1 MGEIRS
7 NVTLEN
13 TVDRGVF
20 NRGQGQETD
29 IRRTTI
35 DGMVD
40 TGAVSLILPQNIVER
55 LGLDQQGTAVV
66 TYADERQDERPLAG
80 PVTVRIGNRAMVT
93 NCIVGPP
100 RSEPLIGQVVLEMLD
115 LIADCAN
122 HTLGPRYPDYPVLK
136 AKAAR
141 TGEHEDRRTSE
152 HEAIATD
159 LGHDDQPEVVEA
171 IRENRPPRGWTV
183 EQEGDGVFRARAGE
197 RSTPD
202 NASAYG
208 ALIDAWRAVL
218 PDPPEPTASN
228 RWGRTSPHW
237 SGVRAERERAR
248 LPHAER
254 SGRSAHES

>member
-1 MGEIRS
+1 M
-7 NVTLEN
+7 
-13 TVDRGVF
+13 
-20 NRGQGQETD
+20 
-29 IRRTTI
+29 
-35 DGMVD
+35 
-40 TGAVSLILPQNIVER
+40 SLILPQDVVER

-141 TGEHEDRRTSE
+141 TGEHEDRRTSGARSE
-152 HEAIATD
+152 RRGPRTRRPGRYRRGDHRESTATR
-159 LGHDDQPEVVEA
+159 V
-171 IRENRPPRGWTV
+171 
-183 EQEGDGVFRARAGE
+183 DGVFRARASE

-208 ALIDAWRAVL
+208 ALIDAWQAELER
-218 PDPPEPTASN
+218 PPET
-228 RWGRTSPHW
+228 GR
-237 SGVRAERERAR
+237 
-248 LPHAER
+248 
-254 SGRSAHES
+254 